1 VFNLVPNNNRRMRAE
16 VIRDNVAEE
25 YVWSKQAGSRDGNK
39 CPPRASA
46 IGRLQL
52 THWEGK

>member
-1 VFNLVPNNNRRMRAE
+1 MRAE